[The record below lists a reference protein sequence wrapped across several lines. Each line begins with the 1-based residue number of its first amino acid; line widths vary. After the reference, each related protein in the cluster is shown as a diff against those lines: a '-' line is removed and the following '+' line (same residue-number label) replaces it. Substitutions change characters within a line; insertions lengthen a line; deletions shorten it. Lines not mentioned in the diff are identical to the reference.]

1 MRLFQGEK
9 AMLRVG
15 KLMISSGEKN
25 SDMRYAGQVST
36 PDDILWFSADNIC
49 GLVASPLE
57 YDRVRSERRPETA
70 VFSESDFGGPNYL
83 DMVKNIALRY
93 RLDGFAV
100 PGDFPLLLADKLR
113 ASGLVIEPSDES
125 FFPEREFKQ
134 RFEVDKIILA
144 LRAAETGCQR
154 AFDILKE
161 CDIDSRKQLVW
172 QENVLTSE
180 ILRSEIDCAILKSGA
195 LPTGTICAGGA
206 QGAQPHNQGSGILYA
221 DVPIVM
227 DIFPRSASTG
237 YWGDLTRT
245 VVRGRASDIVKKAF
259 DAVFEARELAK
270 NMLKTGANP
279 AEIHKTAA
287 QSMENRGFL
296 TGCGDSGNY
305 GFFHGLGHG
314 VGLDVHENPRLSPR
328 NSEALKGGEVVTVE
342 PGLYYAEWGGIRL
355 EDMVYVD
362 YSGKAETLTEIDTFL
377 EI

>member
-1 MRLFQGEK
+1 
-9 AMLRVG
+9 MLRVG

-25 SDMRYAGQVST
+25 SDMRYASQVST
-36 PDDILWFSADNIC
+36 PDDILWFSADKIC

-57 YDRVRSERRPETA
+57 YDRVRSECRPETA
-70 VFSESDFGGPNYL
+70 VFSEAEFCGPKYL

-100 PGDFPLLLADKLR
+100 PGDFPLLLADRLR
-113 ASGLVIEPSDES
+113 ADGLVIEAAEES

-134 RFEVDKIILA
+134 RFEVDKITLA
-144 LRAAETGCQR
+144 LRAAEAGCQR
-154 AFDILKE
+154 AFTVLKE
-161 CDIDSRKQLVW
+161 CDIDSRKRLIW
-172 QENVLTSE
+172 QDNVLTSE
-180 ILRSEIDCAILKSGA
+180 ILRSEIDCVILKSGA
-195 LPTGTICAGGA
+195 LPTGTICAGGV
-206 QGAQPHNQGSGILYA
+206 QGAQPHNQGSGVLYA
-221 DVPIVM
+221 DSPIVM

-270 NMLKTGANP
+270 NMLKIGAVP
-279 AEIHKTAA
+279 AEIHKAA
-287 QSMENRGFL
+287 AVSMERKGFY
-296 TGCGDSGNY
+296 TGCSDSGNY

-314 VGLDVHENPRLSPR
+314 VGLDIHENPRLSPR
-328 NSEALKGGEVVTVE
+328 NNEPLRGGEVVTVE